1 MSGPA
6 FPRFRALDVRHA
18 EVRSVPMEAAFVR
31 AKGAL
36 GAMLSPL
43 AGLATEALR
52 RHGWSEAEIAARCAP
67 PDLTD

>member
-1 MSGPA
+1 
-6 FPRFRALDVRHA
+6 
-18 EVRSVPMEAAFVR
+18 MEAAFVR